1 MILIVLLA
9 LTASAQ
15 DWQPLNDWKQTAF
28 PRAGTVHIAK
38 DAITLDP
45 GGPMTGVTASDF
57 KHRLNYEIRFEASRL
72 KGNDFFASLTF
83 PFNDSHATWVNG
95 GWGGDIIGISSI
107 DNWDASENETRAYFN
122 FDNDRFYHFRIEVK
136 ATSIRA
142 WIDDKLVVNLNI
154 NNRTISLR
162 RGMDITT
169 PLSIF
174 SYNTASSICKIE
186 YRLLPTR

>member
-1 MILIVLLA
+1 
-9 LTASAQ
+9 
-15 DWQPLNDWKQTAF
+15 
-28 PRAGTVHIAK
+28 
-38 DAITLDP
+38 
-45 GGPMTGVTASDF
+45 MTGVTASDF
-57 KHRLNYEIRFEASRL
+57 KPRLNYEIRFEASRL

-122 FDNDRFYHFRIEVK
+122 FDNDRFYRFRIEVK

-169 PLSIF
+169 PLSFF
-174 SYNTASSICKIE
+174 SYNTASSIRKIE